1 MQTILGGT
9 AKLSMITRRNL
20 FFQDLNKKNEE
31 LIAAGK
37 KPMFA
42 KSNDEARLL
51 FGDDFEQIR
60 IDQAKTLECCSKR
73 WVYKSS

>member
-20 FFQDLNKKNEE
+20 FFQDLLKKNDE

-42 KSNDEARLL
+42 KTADEARLV
-51 FGDDFEQIR
+51 FGDDYQQIR
-60 IDQAKTLECCSKR
+60 IDQAKTP
-73 WVYKSS
+73 

>member
-20 FFQDLNKKNEE
+20 FFQDLLKKNDE

-42 KSNDEARLL
+42 KTADEARLV
-51 FGDDFEQIR
+51 QI
-60 IDQAKTLECCSKR
+60 
-73 WVYKSS
+73 W